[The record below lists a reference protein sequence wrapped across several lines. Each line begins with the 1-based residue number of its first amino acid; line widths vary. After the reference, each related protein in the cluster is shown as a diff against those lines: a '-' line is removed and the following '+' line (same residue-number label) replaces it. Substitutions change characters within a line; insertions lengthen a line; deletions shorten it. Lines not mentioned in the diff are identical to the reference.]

1 MRRDLFFRC
10 ALVGLC
16 IGILFVPGC
25 GKKGDPIIP
34 AQLRLPAA
42 IGDLSAVSSPAGMIL
57 RWQAPFPL
65 DQAGGFRILRSD
77 TKAAEACP
85 GCPQDYRILVQLP
98 LGDGRL
104 QRDGEKGIRYFDGSV
119 RAGYFYSY
127 RVTLCNTRGDCGEAS
142 NAAQGVYQKQ

>member
-1 MRRDLFFRC
+1 MRRNPFFRC
-10 ALVGLC
+10 ALVGFW
-16 IGILFVPGC
+16 IGILLVAGC
-25 GKKGDPIIP
+25 GKKGDPII
-34 AQLRLPAA
+34 ASQLRLPAA
-42 IGDLSAVSSPAGMIL
+42 IGDLRAVSSAEGMIL

-65 DQAGGFRILRSD
+65 DPAGSFRILRSE

-85 GCPQDYRILVQLP
+85 GCPQDYRTLVQLP

-127 RVTLCNTRGDCGEAS
+127 RVTLCNSRGDCAEAS
-142 NAAQGVYQKQ
+142 NAPQGVYQKH

>member
-1 MRRDLFFRC
+1 MRRNLFFRWVL
-10 ALVGLC
+10 AGLW

-42 IGDLSAVSSPAGMIL
+42 ISDLSAVPSAEGMVL
-57 RWQAPFPL
+57 RWQAPFPVVP
-65 DQAGGFRILRSD
+65 AGSFRILRSD

-85 GCPQDYRILVQLP
+85 GCPQDYRTLVQLP

-104 QRDGEKGIRYFDGSV
+104 QRDGERGIRYFDGSV

-127 RVTLCNTRGDCGEAS
+127 RVTLCNPRGDCAEAS
-142 NAAQGVYQKQ
+142 NAAQGVYQKH